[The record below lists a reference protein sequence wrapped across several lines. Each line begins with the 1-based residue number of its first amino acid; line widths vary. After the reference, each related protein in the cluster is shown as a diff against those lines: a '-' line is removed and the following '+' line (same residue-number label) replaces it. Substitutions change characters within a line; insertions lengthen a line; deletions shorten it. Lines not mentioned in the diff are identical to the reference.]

1 MDNIAIAITNDGALR
16 MYAAITTDM
25 VRQAQKMHNS
35 YPVATAALGRTLT
48 GAAMMGAM
56 LKNPNG
62 SITIQIKGDG
72 PLGLVLA
79 VTDADSN
86 VRGYAS
92 NPDVDLPL
100 RKDGKLDV
108 GGGVGREGYL
118 NVIYDQGEGE
128 PYSGMVNLVSGEI
141 AEDLTAYYAESEQ
154 TPTAIGLGVLV
165 GVTGV
170 PEVAG
175 GFMVQLMPGKGPD
188 DDKILTKIE
197 ENIRNMPS
205 ITKMISSGL
214 STDEIIATVLEGLE
228 HNVLEHRQTSYR
240 CNCSVQRVEGALV
253 SIGSKDLQSLI
264 DEGGQTEV
272 NCSFCDKKYSFDT
285 AQLQVLLRKSKKK

>member
-16 MYAAITTDM
+16 VYAAITTDM
-25 VRQAQKMHNS
+25 VRQAQKLHNS

-72 PLGLVLA
+72 PLGLILA

-100 RKDGKLDV
+100 RKDGKIDV
-108 GGGVGREGYL
+108 GGGVGTQGYIS
-118 NVIYDQGEGE
+118 VTHDHGVGE
-128 PYSGMVNLVSGEI
+128 PYSGTVKLVSGEI
-141 AEDLTAYYAESEQ
+141 AEDLTAYYAQSEQ

-175 GFMVQLMPGKGPD
+175 GFLVQLMPGRGPD
-188 DDKILTKIE
+188 DDKILAKVE
-197 ENIRNMPS
+197 ENIKNIPS
-205 ITKMISSGL
+205 ITKMISSGFT
-214 STDEIIATVLEGLE
+214 TDDIIGKVLEGIE
-228 HNVLEHRQTSYR
+228 HNVLEHRKTGYR
-240 CNCSVQRVEGALV
+240 CNCSLERVERVLM
-253 SIGSKDLQSLI
+253 SIGAEELKKLM
-264 DEGGQTEV
+264 DEGGETEV
-272 NCSFCDKKYSFDT
+272 NCSFCDKKYTFDT
-285 AQLQVLLRKSKKK
+285 VQLQALIRKTSKK